1 MILESARSLARCDIG
16 ADAAIGR
23 TPAPLT
29 VRPAMMAVG
38 CFSAEPLCSS
48 VRGINKLRHYGVNY
62 GYFLYTRI
70 TELRA

>member
-1 MILESARSLARCDIG
+1 
-16 ADAAIGR
+16 
-23 TPAPLT
+23 
-29 VRPAMMAVG
+29 MMAVG